1 MAKGFGKTTSLLQES
16 DLVALQKVGA
26 SLRET
31 SMGADVLDHLR
42 GRLLLSD
49 YHVVL
54 QMLRRSY
61 LHPLDTSEEA

>member
-1 MAKGFGKTTSLLQES
+1 MAKGFGKTTNLVQES
-16 DLVALQKVGA
+16 ELIAWQKVGT

-31 SMGADVLDHLR
+31 SMRADLLDYLR

-54 QMLRRSY
+54 QMLGRPY
-61 LHPLDTSEEA
+61 LHPLDTSKET